1 MDAHNDAALITPRDM
16 FDREIRVGD
25 ICVYPVRRGSK
36 MWMNRITIN
45 RITHDVKGQ
54 PKLNGV
60 KGDGYPVN
68 ITSLGRVAI
77 IGRNNLVPFAE

>member
-1 MDAHNDAALITPRDM
+1 MDASNETPRDM

-45 RITHDVKGQ
+45 IITHDAKGQ
-54 PKLNGV
+54 PKLSGI